1 MKKMAYIFVLLL
13 LVACGDGTGNVTPPG
28 EIAVKLFSAIT
39 SGDNEYVKDNIYIS
53 DTIQREVFNSAI
65 DIAVKSEQYKQNTK
79 DFVPDYKVE
88 QETIDGDNAEVI
100 LTGIG
105 PLKQKVRITVKLLRI
120 DGRWKVD
127 GDHGVWH

>member
-13 LVACGDGTGNVTPPG
+13 LVACGDGAGNTTPPG

-79 DFVPDYKVE
+79 DFVPNYKVE

>member
-1 MKKMAYIFVLLL
+1 MKKFAYIFVLLL
-13 LVACGDGTGNVTPPG
+13 FAACVTNETAAPG
-28 EIAVKLFSAIT
+28 EVAVKLFSAIT
-39 SGDNEYVKDNIYIS
+39 TGDNEYVKDNIYIS

-65 DIAVKSEQYKQNTK
+65 DIAVKSEQYRQNTK
-79 DFVPDYKVE
+79 DFVPDYKVA
-88 QETIDGDNAEVI
+88 QETINGDNAEVI

-105 PLKQKVRITVKLLRI
+105 PLGQKVRITVKLLLV

>member
-1 MKKMAYIFVLLL
+1 MRKLAYILLL
-13 LVACGDGTGNVTPPG
+13 SVLAACAPADVNTPG
-28 EIAVKLFSAIT
+28 EVAVKLFSAIT
-39 SGDNEYVKDNIYIS
+39 LGDNEYVKDNIYIS

-65 DIAVKSEQYKQNTK
+65 DIAVKSKQYKRNTK
-79 DFVPDYKVE
+79 DFTPSYEVAKEVV
-88 QETIDGDNAEVI
+88 DGDNAEVI

-105 PLKQKVRITVKLLRI
+105 PLGNKVRITVKLLRI